1 MRSKLLK
8 DERGIIRDFMIVVVV
23 VSFVCALWICTNEI
37 VLQLGDIGIEQTENL
52 HIDNPDFPDP
62 ASSAKGII
70 DFLVLVWRVLPVA
83 LIIGVWAWGIMRA
96 FKHEP
101 YTQYPVGY

>member
-1 MRSKLLK
+1 MKYKILR
-8 DERGIIRDFMIVVVV
+8 DERGIIRDFMIVVII
-23 VSFVCALWICTNEI
+23 VSFVCVLWIIFNEC
-37 VLQLGDIGIEQTENL
+37 VMSLGDIGIEQTENC

-83 LIIGVWAWGIMRA
+83 LILGVWAWGIMRA

-101 YTQYPVGY
+101 YTQYPGGY